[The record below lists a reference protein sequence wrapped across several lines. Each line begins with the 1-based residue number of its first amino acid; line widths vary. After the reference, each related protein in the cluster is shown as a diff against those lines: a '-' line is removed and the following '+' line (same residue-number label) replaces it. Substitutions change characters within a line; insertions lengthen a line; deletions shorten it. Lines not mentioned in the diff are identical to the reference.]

1 MHVKTKFLGF
11 QTLLEVLKLWPFL
24 KRLAMCTTTV
34 VDLYLWLI
42 KPKHRGSEFLHSLWV
57 RWTNAH
63 FMEISIFF
71 VIKMSWISCNNFIK
85 HFLYNL
91 GFFSCFNCFVVVIF
105 FWGGGGWCVKAVLNN
120 LVIISMIYWPFFFDF
135 ISI

>member
-71 VIKMSWISCNNFIK
+71 VIKMFLNFLQQFHQTFFIQI
-85 HFLYNL
+85 
-91 GFFSCFNCFVVVIF
+91 GFFFLVLIVLLLLFSLF
-105 FWGGGGWCVKAVLNN
+105 FFEGGGLMCQSSFKYLCN
-120 LVIISMIYWPFFFDF
+120 Y
-135 ISI
+135 

>member
-42 KPKHRGSEFLHSLWV
+42 KPKHKGSQFLHSLWV

-71 VIKMSWISCNNFIK
+71 VIKMFLNFLQQFHQTFFIQ
-85 HFLYNL
+85 F
-91 GFFSCFNCFVVVIF
+91 GCFFSCFNCFVVVIF
-105 FWGGGGWCVKAVLNN
+105 IIFFFWGGADVSKQ
-120 LVIISMIYWPFFFDF
+120 F
-135 ISI
+135 